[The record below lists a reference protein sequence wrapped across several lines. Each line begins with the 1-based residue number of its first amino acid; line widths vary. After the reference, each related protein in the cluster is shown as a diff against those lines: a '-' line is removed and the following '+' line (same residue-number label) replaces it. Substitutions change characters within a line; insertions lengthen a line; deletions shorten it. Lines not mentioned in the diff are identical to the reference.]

1 MLRGLFLLMLGCG
14 LASPAAAQ
22 DDDFDFGDTDLEA
35 ETDAPVAE
43 EEAEDEEVAPVEEPD
58 DADDKAPT
66 EQAEEEAEKDDVSE
80 EGLELTLEDRIKAVS
95 RKTFVKAGRLTLVP
109 QLAASTND
117 AFFQHFGAGGRL
129 SWHLVD
135 SLAID
140 AGFIWIPPYVGTF
153 ELPTLRVVRNQ
164 YQAVADVADLYGYTD
179 VGVTFSPLYGKFS
192 ILGSWI
198 IHFDAFV
205 SGAVGLAIDSNR
217 YTVFGQDLPEVS
229 TGGFGTYTVPGFNPA
244 AEVGF
249 GGRIFLLRW
258 LTLRAEV
265 RDYIYPQHRAGVAR
279 LQNLVMVQF
288 GVGFYFPFDFE
299 YEYAAAKVVGD

>member
-1 MLRGLFLLMLGCG
+1 MGRWTLLALLCGGL
-14 LASPAAAQ
+14 LAAPAMAQ
-22 DDDFDFGDTDLEA
+22 DDDFDFGDTDLET
-35 ETDAPVAE
+35 ETDG
-43 EEAEDEEVAPVEEPD
+43 PVEGEGADEAAPADPPD
-58 DADDKAPT
+58 DDATEAAPT
-66 EQAEEEAEKDDVSE
+66 EKAEAEAAKEEVSE

-95 RKTFVKAGRLTLVP
+95 RKTFIKAGRVTAVP
-109 QLAASTND
+109 MLAASTND
-117 AFFQHFGAGGRL
+117 AFYQHFGVGGRV

-140 AGFIWIPPYVGTF
+140 AGMIVVPPYVGTF
-153 ELPTLRVVRNQ
+153 ELPTLRVIRNQ
-164 YQAVADVADLYGYTD
+164 YSAVPNVATLFGYGD
-179 VGVTFSPLYGKFS
+179 IGVTFSPIYGKFS

-205 SGAVGLAIDSNR
+205 SGAVGVAVDSNR
-217 YTVFGQDLPEVS
+217 YSVFGQELPEV
-229 TGGFGTYTVPGFNPA
+229 TTGFGTYSVPGFNPA

-265 RDYIYPQHRAGVAR
+265 RDYIYPQHRAGIAR